1 MTLCVHLSVC
11 VQDNNGV
18 ERTFGDCA
26 VRKKYSHID
35 LIHMIDGVETQKATI
50 CAGNRCYY
58 LKVCTVYSTTTIVAS
73 FMLHVYYKQSTEDV
87 HVMWLNWDLIVLEF
101 CYLKFWTEG
110 GWCGRGVV
118 GYIHVANSQ
127 FLHVIP

>member
-1 MTLCVHLSVC
+1 MTCTLLTFCIHLPVP

-58 LKVCTVYSTTTIVAS
+58 LKVCTSYL
-73 FMLHVYYKQSTEDV
+73 MLHSCNFFFSRMCTNGNILYVPYCYFGDISMRMKKLCESVKTDLLNMY
-87 HVMWLNWDLIVLEF
+87 VMFI
-101 CYLKFWTEG
+101 YT
-110 GWCGRGVV
+110 
-118 GYIHVANSQ
+118 H
-127 FLHVIP
+127 

>member
-1 MTLCVHLSVC
+1 MSIP

-58 LKVCTVYSTTTIVAS
+58 LKVCTVYITTSILLRVHIVRVW
-73 FMLHVYYKQSTEDV
+73 F
-87 HVMWLNWDLIVLEF
+87 
-101 CYLKFWTEG
+101 
-110 GWCGRGVV
+110 
-118 GYIHVANSQ
+118 
-127 FLHVIP
+127 

>member
-1 MTLCVHLSVC
+1 MYMYTLYIYIIYVLTCVIICMFSSPC
-11 VQDNNGV
+11 SSQDNNGV

-58 LKVCTVYSTTTIVAS
+58 LKVCMVYMTLYV
-73 FMLHVYYKQSTEDV
+73 
-87 HVMWLNWDLIVLEF
+87 
-101 CYLKFWTEG
+101 
-110 GWCGRGVV
+110 
-118 GYIHVANSQ
+118 
-127 FLHVIP
+127 

>member
-1 MTLCVHLSVC
+1 MFSSPCSS
-11 VQDNNGV
+11 QDNNGV

-58 LKVCTVYSTTTIVAS
+58 LKVYTCMILHIRYMYVPKGMLGQQDFSIEFPLMWGISPESLYRLHHPIVS
-73 FMLHVYYKQSTEDV
+73 
-87 HVMWLNWDLIVLEF
+87 
-101 CYLKFWTEG
+101 
-110 GWCGRGVV
+110 
-118 GYIHVANSQ
+118 
-127 FLHVIP
+127 

>member
-1 MTLCVHLSVC
+1 MFSSSCSS
-11 VQDNNGV
+11 QDNNGV

-58 LKVCTVYSTTTIVAS
+58 LKVRMVYTYMTLYVQGTCMYLRHVGSSIEVENNPQKLCRRHHPIVS
-73 FMLHVYYKQSTEDV
+73 
-87 HVMWLNWDLIVLEF
+87 
-101 CYLKFWTEG
+101 
-110 GWCGRGVV
+110 
-118 GYIHVANSQ
+118 
-127 FLHVIP
+127 

>member
-1 MTLCVHLSVC
+1 MIACTNLITTCDEWHAHTIVHVLIFSLHMC
-11 VQDNNGV
+11 IHMCACMSIPVQDNNGV

-58 LKVCTVYSTTTIVAS
+58 LKVCTVYITTSILLRVHIVRVW
-73 FMLHVYYKQSTEDV
+73 F
-87 HVMWLNWDLIVLEF
+87 
-101 CYLKFWTEG
+101 
-110 GWCGRGVV
+110 
-118 GYIHVANSQ
+118 
-127 FLHVIP
+127 

>member
-1 MTLCVHLSVC
+1 MMHMYTSCTGPHMYKQCDTVLHNYPLYILFSVP

-58 LKVCTVYSTTTIVAS
+58 LKVCI
-73 FMLHVYYKQSTEDV
+73 L
-87 HVMWLNWDLIVLEF
+87 
-101 CYLKFWTEG
+101 
-110 GWCGRGVV
+110 
-118 GYIHVANSQ
+118 
-127 FLHVIP
+127 P